1 MVRKPYRRGV
11 WLTGL
16 AAAQWREIDG
26 EAALRGVNPLRLP
39 PHRFYNFL
47 YAYFTRGMDEE
58 KREAFDLQINKPLP
72 WEKVTETVAPF
83 TPEEEAAGFD
93 ALYAQ
98 VNGGVI

>member
-1 MVRKPYRRGV
+1 
-11 WLTGL
+11 
-16 AAAQWREIDG
+16 
-26 EAALRGVNPLRLP
+26 
-39 PHRFYNFL
+39 
-47 YAYFTRGMDEE
+47 MDEE